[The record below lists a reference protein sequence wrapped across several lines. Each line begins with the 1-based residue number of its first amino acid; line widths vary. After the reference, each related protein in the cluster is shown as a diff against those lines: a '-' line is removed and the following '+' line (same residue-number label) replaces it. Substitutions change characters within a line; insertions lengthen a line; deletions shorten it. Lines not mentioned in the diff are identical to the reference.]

1 MLHAYVITTGSHVQG
16 QTVSCKAKALQKQLL
31 LLPVVVHVQVQ
42 HVRVHPSI
50 VHHYAVFRG
59 CQHIKLSCAPLVL
72 KDWPF
77 THTDSHCAV
86 PALLPACSQCLRLR

>member
-1 MLHAYVITTGSHVQG
+1 MLHAYVITTGPHVQG
-16 QTVSCKAKALQKQLL
+16 QTVSCRAKVLQKQLL

-50 VHHYAVFRG
+50 VHYYALIRG

-72 KDWPF
+72 KDWPLAHADF
-77 THTDSHCAV
+77 HCAV
-86 PALLPACSQCLRLR
+86 SALLPACSQCMWLS